1 MPQSLSKV
9 YSHIIFST
17 KHRQPF
23 IDKNIQPCLFNY
35 LGGVCKGL
43 DCNPIQVGGHIDHV
57 HILCL
62 LSRKISQMNLLEQA
76 KKESSKW
83 MKKQDQKYSGFYW
96 QDGYGIFSVS
106 PLHVDRVVSYIKNQD
121 VKHKTVS
128 FEKEFK
134 TFLKN
139 YDVDYDERYVFD

>member
-9 YSHIIFST
+9 HTHIIFST

-23 IDKNIQPCLFNY
+23 IDKNIQPCLFDY

-62 LSRKISQMNLLEQA
+62 LSRKISQMNPLKQV

-83 MKKQDQKYSGFYW
+83 MKKQDQMYSGFYW
-96 QDGYGIFSVS
+96 QDGYGVFSVS
-106 PLHVDRVVSYIKNQD
+106 PLNVDRAISYIKNQEA
-121 VKHKTVS
+121 HHQTVS
-128 FEKEFK
+128 FEEEFK
-134 TFLKN
+134 AFLKN
-139 YDVDYDERYVFD
+139 YNVDYDERYVFD